1 MFAWFLTFL
10 CYRLPRCTLPITF
23 YIGLMRI
30 IYILF
35 VFLQKYAV
43 LGCKLRAKYKN
54 VHADMRF
61 HPDMYQTG
69 RIQWLQWNIHLSSY
83 FLTLFKK
90 QKIKT
95 GEKLKSI
102 SSPALFT
109 RVTHVHPRYSPPLFT
124 RETMFHPRYSPAW
137 QCFTP
142 VTHLV
147 TIQVTGGVWKNF
159 GDPKS
164 MRI

>member
-10 CYRLPRCTLPITF
+10 GYRVPRCTLSMTF

-30 IYILF
+30 RYILF

-43 LGCKLRAKYKN
+43 LGCKLRVKYKN

-61 HPDMYQTG
+61 QPDIYRTG
-69 RIQWLQWNIHLSSY
+69 GIPWLQWNVHLLLY
-83 FLTLFKK
+83 FITLFKK

-95 GEKLKSI
+95 GKKHNGN

-109 RVTHVHPRYSPPLFT
+109 RVTLVHPRYSPALFT
-124 RETMFHPRYSPAW
+124 RVIICLFDLMA
-137 QCFTP
+137 
-142 VTHLV
+142 L
-147 TIQVTGGVWKNF
+147 
-159 GDPKS
+159 
-164 MRI
+164 